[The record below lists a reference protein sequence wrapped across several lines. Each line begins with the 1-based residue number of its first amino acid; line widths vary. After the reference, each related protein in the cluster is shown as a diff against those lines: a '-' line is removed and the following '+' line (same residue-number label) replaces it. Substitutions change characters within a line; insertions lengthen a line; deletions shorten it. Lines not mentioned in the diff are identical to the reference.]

1 METSKLK
8 WLSENQRDCFLFALI
23 NPPRMQRWVQG
34 QNWVKSVPDSN
45 FQSQSWDGSSPR
57 QQTPSSIRCWRGSLV
72 WIKYSEPDSQKAWI
86 LRPRDL
92 RDRYTAKCVAP
103 GPVGKFLLGSNP
115 SFCFS
120 PLVIMFLASVLC
132 FLVCKVLSHVL
143 CFLSLRRILWVRCFV
158 IPIPSEAQSS
168 CVMCS
173 VSNSQWLMGLGLEYG
188 FLKLYLLP
196 CWPHHT
202 TYYLHWWRHK

>member
-23 NPPRMQRWVQG
+23 SPPPRMQLSVQG

-120 PLVIMFLASVLC
+120 PLVMMFLASVLC

-143 CFLSLRRILWVRCFV
+143 CLLSLRRTLWVRCFV
-158 IPIPSEAQSS
+158 IPIPSEA
-168 CVMCS
+168 
-173 VSNSQWLMGLGLEYG
+173 
-188 FLKLYLLP
+188 
-196 CWPHHT
+196 
-202 TYYLHWWRHK
+202 